1 MDTRKLAAIAGIS
14 IPLLLWLMSSVL
26 FIVYPWQSAV
36 IRQFGELLSVKK
48 DPGLYA
54 KAPWQDV
61 VFFDSRILTIDTS
74 EPDSYITAEKEN
86 LLVDTYIKWRIT
98 TPRTYYEATGGGSE
112 TKAVARLR
120 EVINRGLRDEIGKR
134 TVKDVVTGEREEV
147 MEIMRTRA
155 NKDAASFGAEIVDV
169 RLKRVDLPL
178 AVSENVYKNMVEERR
193 RIANER
199 RATGE
204 AEKEKIQAEADRE
217 RTVIIAK
224 ANQRSDIL
232 RGEGDAEAA
241 RVYAAAYSRHPEF
254 YNFHRSLSA
263 YEKTLGRDNDFFLLS
278 PRSDYFRYL
287 KDEHGGSSAA
297 DREKDDNAVR
307 KAGTASPAN

>member
-1 MDTRKLAAIAGIS
+1 MRMDSRKVIPIAGIS
-14 IPLLLWLMSSVL
+14 LLLLMWLLSAVL

-48 DPGLYA
+48 SPGLYV

-61 VFFDSRILTIDTS
+61 VLFDSRILTIDTS
-74 EPDSYITAEKEN
+74 DPDSYITAEKEN
-86 LLVDTYIKWRIT
+86 LLVDTYIKWRIVA
-98 TPRTYYEATGGGSE
+98 PRTYYEATGGGSE

-134 TVKDVVTGEREEV
+134 TVKDVVAGEREQV

-217 RTVIIAK
+217 RTVILAR
-224 ANQRSDIL
+224 ANQRADIL

-241 RVYAAAYSRHPEF
+241 RVYAAAYNRYPEF

-263 YEKTLGRDNDFFLLS
+263 YEKTLGHSNDFFLLS

-287 KDEHGGSSAA
+287 KDENGGEDAEDIESGGDARTAA
-297 DREKDDNAVR
+297 EN
-307 KAGTASPAN
+307 